1 MQLHRGNFDFYFGLS
16 NPLLLCLS
24 FYSLRSFGVSVTCLW
39 FGRWQKCQFAL
50 QTPSNL
56 CLQKCVILPMK
67 MMTMMIPLKN
77 NSQVPTSINVIIHK
91 SKPLNGVIQ

>member
-1 MQLHRGNFDFYFGLS
+1 M
-16 NPLLLCLS
+16 
-24 FYSLRSFGVSVTCLW
+24 
-39 FGRWQKCQFAL
+39 
-50 QTPSNL
+50 
-56 CLQKCVILPMK
+56 ILPMK